1 MKSKSVSS
9 SKFRSSD
16 MKTVPINLK
25 KNDQKTPNIALGN
38 RDTIAETIAFVIK
51 GQLTP
56 IQLTPLTDTKS
67 SKTDIKRLQKSRYC
81 KNKVAPD
88 PVKAKPLN
96 DRKLKIADKPVLAIE
111 KPESSVLANEDLDT
125 SIKKIIRRYAKKLR
139 IKRTKRKRVVQPTNE
154 AQSKTT
160 DKDKA
165 SEGLDAKAAP
175 LRKPPIPIVAADAIL
190 KPRKKYVKRKANNKQ
205 INANAPET
213 SSERNADTPKSIVE
227 IIEVKIKEEK
237 VDEEFPIFVKTEPG
251 LESGP
256 APKPCEEIKPEPPV
270 AKVPPAPGPKS
281 PKAKRPV
288 IPHKLKQ
295 LKKKSLISRDAQ
307 KQLEDKR
314 RAKLL
319 QFWNSPKRHRE
330 ASLNA
335 LAKVH
340 CLYENESKSAFD
352 QMTESSIIK
361 REPAAFPDKSKKC
374 SNARKL
380 SSDSSSESDS
390 DEEQPVKRIL
400 RDVPGLRAIGKHWD
414 MHDSI
419 SSDNNSDLELPRP
432 PKKPKVKKEPAKKV
446 AKPARTEVKDQQ
458 KSKRKPKPEVLMDLK
473 DMVVKKRMASLNASA
488 ILTASYSTDKKAKP
502 RKTTDSSSYDSDS
515 SAEEYFAAIEQ
526 IDLTKDTKED
536 IKQEEE
542 QNLIEVHTS
551 PNKKVAVILNQDTDV
566 TITGVYVN
574 STRST
579 HHEGYCSIA
588 GMQYRISATSH
599 TQTAATTVA
608 AEALLQS
615 GSNSDNV
622 SRCS

>member
-1 MKSKSVSS
+1 
-9 SKFRSSD
+9 

-88 PVKAKPLN
+88 SVKAKPLN

-111 KPESSVLANEDLDT
+111 KLESSVLANEDLDT

-340 CLYENESKSAFD
+340 CLYENESKLAFD

-446 AKPARTEVKDQQ
+446 AKPARTE
-458 KSKRKPKPEVLMDLK
+458 
-473 DMVVKKRMASLNASA
+473 RMASLNASA

-502 RKTTDSSSYDSDS
+502 RKATDSSLYDSDS

-542 QNLIEVHTS
+542 QNLIEVHTT

-615 GSNSDNV
+615 GSNSDN
-622 SRCS
+622 

>member
-1 MKSKSVSS
+1 MKQDGAKPVRAPRKTKSSTPMKRKSVAC
-9 SKFRSSD
+9 SKLRNSD
-16 MKTVPINLK
+16 MKTVPISRK
-25 KNDQKTPNIALGN
+25 KNDQKTPHAPLEY

-56 IQLTPLTDTKS
+56 IVTPLAETKS
-67 SKTDIKRLQKSRYC
+67 TKTDIKRLQKARYC

-88 PVKAKPLN
+88 PVKAKALN
-96 DRKLKIADKPVLAIE
+96 DRKIVEKPVVAKEKPVL
-111 KPESSVLANEDLDT
+111 VNEDLDT

-139 IKRTKRKRVVQPTNE
+139 IKRTKRKRVAQPTDDSQPIPSE
-154 AQSKTT
+154 AP
-160 DKDKA
+160 
-165 SEGLDAKAAP
+165 DAKAP
-175 LRKPPIPIVAADAIL
+175 SNAIL
-190 KPRKKYVKRKANNKQ
+190 KPRKKYVKRKASSKQ
-205 INANAPET
+205 ITASTPEASGKSNDKTHT
-213 SSERNADTPKSIVE
+213 SNVDIT
-227 IIEVKIKEEK
+227 EVKIKEEK
-237 VDEEFPIFVKTEPG
+237 VDEEFPILVKTEPG
-251 LESGP
+251 LESGT
-256 APKPCEEIKPEPPV
+256 CEETKPEPP
-270 AKVPPAPGPKS
+270 KVKKHVLPP
-281 PKAKRPV
+281 
-288 IPHKLKQ
+288 KLKQ
-295 LKKKSLISRDAQ
+295 LKKKSLISKEAQ

-352 QMTESSIIK
+352 QMTEGSLIK
-361 REPAAFPDKSKKC
+361 REPAALDKPKKC

-380 SSDSSSESDS
+380 SSESSSDSES

-400 RDVPGLRAIGKHWD
+400 RDVPGLRGVGKHWD

-419 SSDNNSDLELPRP
+419 SSDNNSDLEMKLPSP
-432 PKKPKVKKEPAKKV
+432 PKKPKVKKDPAKK
-446 AKPARTEVKDQQ
+446 AEKPARTDHDQQ
-458 KSKRKPKPEVLMDLK
+458 KTKRKPKPEVLMDLK

-488 ILTASYSTDKKAKP
+488 ILAASYSTDKKAKP
-502 RKTTDSSSYDSDS
+502 NKATDSSSYDSDS
-515 SAEEYFAAIEQ
+515 SAEEYFAAIDQ

-542 QNLIEVHTS
+542 QNLIEVHTT

-574 STRST
+574 STTRST

-622 SRCS
+622 SRVFFFGKLSHADFTNHEVVG